1 VVAAEASN
9 ARSRREL
16 TMKWI
21 VILST
26 AGIGAVY
33 LFLRFCPF

>member
-1 VVAAEASN
+1 
-9 ARSRREL
+9 
-16 TMKWI
+16 MKWI

-33 LFLRFCPF
+33 LFLRGCLF